1 MVKSLSLSILLLILC
16 GCDGFYSIPSGY
28 IDPEF
33 QSYVDDYKKDK
44 LYYLNTTKVR
54 RLSITFK
61 SLDNL
66 EGACEI
72 LSFNNIITKKET
84 MSYRRIFV
92 DTDTWPNLSNIER
105 MLLIYHELGHCDL
118 NLEHS
123 YENTIMN
130 EYGISENEFI
140 INPVYYFE
148 LLFKEGK

>member
-1 MVKSLSLSILLLILC
+1 MVKSLSLSILILFLC
-16 GCDGFYSIPSGY
+16 GCGGFYSIPSGH

-44 LYYLNTTKVR
+44 LYYLNSTKFK
-54 RLSITFK
+54 RLSITFRP
-61 SLDNL
+61 LDNL
-66 EGACEI
+66 DGVCEI

-92 DTDTWPNLSNIER
+92 DPDTWSYSSNVER

-130 EYGISENEFI
+130 EYGISENDFI
-140 INPVYYFE
+140 KDPVYYFT